1 MTGKRPTYTTTHI
14 PRSTMRPPLE
24 TTLQIL
30 LRLSL
35 LRAVATSD
43 CHVSSPLGMESR
55 AIQDHQISASSYR
68 GSNTPQ
74 KARLNWTG
82 AWRANFNN
90 QDQWLQ
96 VDLLNRRTVTGI
108 KTQGRQSGRTRFVTA
123 FRVLYSDDGTNWTT
137 FSGDSHQPQVMV
149 ELLFIFSK
157 VYMSYMVSY
166 FIRIF

>member
-90 QDQWLQ
+90 QDQTTPSVHRSSQGTSESTPELGI
-96 VDLLNRRTVTGI
+96 TV
-108 KTQGRQSGRTRFVTA
+108 
-123 FRVLYSDDGTNWTT
+123 VLRGVLSCG
-137 FSGDSHQPQVMV
+137 
-149 ELLFIFSK
+149 
-157 VYMSYMVSY
+157 
-166 FIRIF
+166 